1 MLRLINNSRIKEK
14 ISSASILDKFNL
26 LSVNQLAAQI
36 KLIEVWKSLYVEG
49 YPIRLEPYNGQSN
62 RSEPGPSLR
71 ERPNRVFNDSTR
83 LQMAKSSFNS
93 DAARIWNAAPGE
105 IRSAKSIAEAKMFIR
120 RFVKTLP
127 V

>member
-1 MLRLINNSRIKEK
+1 M
-14 ISSASILDKFNL
+14 
-26 LSVNQLAAQI
+26 
-36 KLIEVWKSLYVEG
+36 YVEG

-105 IRSAKSIAEAKMFIR
+105 IRSAKTIAEAKMFIR